1 MLFSGIFYFI
11 KNFCPVFIILYV
23 IIIRVLNKG
32 NGGEKMLL
40 SDSQK
45 LERLFDLYE
54 RKMYGTAFQILRDEG
69 QAEDAVQDAFIRAM
83 AHIHQ
88 IEAPESMETQ
98 RFMVKVIRSAAI
110 DIYRK
115 NRKDWENTVFDP
127 EDIRKN
133 QKGFEDRN
141 LDTVENRQMIQ
152 RALLALDKKYREVLE
167 LRCYFGL
174 SHKEIALLLEVSED
188 TVAKRY
194 QRAKRIALKMIG
206 DGVCA

>member
-1 MLFSGIFYFI
+1 MI
-11 KNFCPVFIILYV
+11 
-23 IIIRVLNKG
+23 
-32 NGGEKMLL
+32 L

-45 LERLFDLYE
+45 LERLVDLYE
-54 RKMYGTAFQILRDEG
+54 KKMYGTAFQILRDEG
-69 QAEDAVQDAFIRAM
+69 QAEDAVQDAFLRVM
-83 AHIHQ
+83 AHISRINQ
-88 IEAPESMETQ
+88 PESVETQ

-115 NRKDWENTVFDP
+115 NRKERENTVFDP
-127 EDIRKN
+127 EDIQKN
-133 QKGFEDRN
+133 RKGFEDRN
-141 LDTVENRQMIQ
+141 LDTVENRQTIQ

-174 SHKEIALLLEVSED
+174 SHKEIALLLDISEE
-188 TVAKRY
+188 TAAKRY

>member
-1 MLFSGIFYFI
+1 M
-11 KNFCPVFIILYV
+11 
-23 IIIRVLNKG
+23 
-32 NGGEKMLL
+32 ML
-40 SDSQK
+40 SDSEK
-45 LERLFDLYE
+45 LECLFDLYE

-69 QAEDAVQDAFIRAM
+69 QAEDAVQDAFIRVM

-88 IEAPESMETQ
+88 IRLPESVETQ
-98 RFMVKVIRSAAI
+98 HFMVKVIRSAAI

-115 NRKDWENTVFDP
+115 NQRDRENTVFDP
-127 EDIRKN
+127 EDIQKNRKS
-133 QKGFEDRN
+133 FEDRN

-206 DGVCA
+206 DGARA